1 MSDESVYRSPYN
13 PGLPELA
20 EMPNIEIKDATT
32 TGLRL
37 QGTLAKRLPPMPGGS
52 LEDLYGTDYRQEAQL
67 KEAQAIGIANEINKA
82 YLKRNSAIAK
92 AKNYQATKA
101 AENAPRYAAD
111 TRRKQVGNE
120 KRKKKG
126 MTKWFAREVLGVGPS
141 LYR

>member
-13 PGLPELA
+13 PGIPELA
-20 EMPNIEIKDATT
+20 ELPEIKDTATE
-32 TGLRL
+32 GLRL
-37 QGTLAKRLPPMPGGS
+37 QGTLTKRLPSMPGGS
-52 LEDLYGTDYRQEAQL
+52 LEDLYGTNYRQEAQL

-82 YLKRNSAIAK
+82 YLKRSSAIAK

-101 AENAPRYAAD
+101 AENAPRNAAD
-111 TRRKQVGNE
+111 VRRKQVGNE
-120 KRKKKG
+120 KRKEKG